1 MNDKLKLYLRR
12 SLIYFV
18 RFAHHKVFVL
28 DIHTLSLLDC
38 LLTEQD
44 PIHTLISMFISIKLD
59 FYSELYMVHVCL
71 FIRSYIAK
79 VESLSIDLH

>member
-1 MNDKLKLYLRR
+1 MAVHKKALTKHKSGSQYVMNDKLKLYLRR

-44 PIHTLISMFISIKLD
+44 PIHTLISMFISINNK
-59 FYSELYMVHVCL
+59 
-71 FIRSYIAK
+71 A
-79 VESLSIDLH
+79 